1 MGNQQQPVMPTLS
14 RIDCINWVLDL
25 LGSARTNFGES
36 QASYAI
42 AVADMAERLFISRY
56 KGGRDFL
63 TDKQRLNLELLWRVA
78 LISHLQLYNAAT
90 FDDIRV
96 RSNVEVASYL
106 PFVNPDTRFPV
117 FERTHNF
124 LVMLGSATNLAH
136 LVALARVYVAIEA
149 IGEDVSGFE
158 SQDVLWELAEMLK
171 QLKKVTHWSNYTYN
185 KWNKCK
191 NIVNSWGLQEV
202 LTLNLSNPFLSWNID
217 FTKEHNDLKQ
227 VFELD

>member
-1 MGNQQQPVMPTLS
+1 MGNQPPVMPTLS

-42 AVADMAERLFISRY
+42 AVADMAERLFLSRY

-63 TDKQRLNLELLWRVA
+63 TDKQILDLELLWRVA

-90 FDDIRV
+90 FDDIRI
-96 RSNVEVASYL
+96 RSNVEVAGYL

-124 LVMLGSATNLAH
+124 LIMLGSATNLAK
-136 LVALARVYVAIEA
+136 LVALARVYVAIQA
-149 IGEDVSGFE
+149 IGEDVSRFE
-158 SQDVLWELAEMLK
+158 TQDVLWELAEMLK
-171 QLKKVTHWSNYTYN
+171 QLKKVIHWSNYTYN
-185 KWNKCK
+185 MWEKCK
-191 NIVNSWGLQEV
+191 HIVNSWGLQEV
-202 LTLNLSNPFLSWNID
+202 LTLNVSNPFLSWNID

-227 VFELD
+227 IFEID